1 MTVEVMKDT
10 IGNFIDGQWVESQN
24 GETIESINPS
34 NVKES
39 VGRVYLSTEK
49 DVMLATTA
57 AKNAA
62 KAWAKLSGNIRGEY
76 LRKTADLLEQNLDSI
91 ASTMASEMGKT
102 LLESK
107 GETARGIAILRY
119 YAAEGMRP
127 IGQVIPSS
135 EEGTILMTS
144 RVPLGVV
151 ALITPWNFPVAIPIW
166 KMAPALI
173 YGNTVVLKPALE
185 TTVTAA
191 KVMECFATIFP
202 AGVVNMVS
210 GDGAI
215 VGQALC
221 EDSNVKAISFTGSN
235 AVGRAIAA
243 TAVARGAKFQLE
255 MGGKNPVI
263 VTEHADIELAA
274 ELTVSGSM
282 KSTGQKCT
290 ATSRAI
296 VVSDVYDAFRT
307 KVIEKLEAIKLG
319 SPFENETYLGPVA
332 SEKQYN
338 SVMKMIEKGKAEG
351 ATLVYGGKRSD
362 QPDHQ
367 NGYFIEPTLFEHVT
381 SDMSIA
387 QDEIFGPVLAL
398 LKVDSTEE
406 AITIANDVRYGLSA
420 SIFTTKIEEMMR
432 FIQDIEAGMV
442 RVNAESS
449 GVELQAP
456 FGGLKESSSYSREQ
470 GQAAIEFFTSIKT
483 ITMKA

>member
-1 MTVEVMKDT
+1 MTVEVRKDT
-10 IGNFIDGQWVESQN
+10 IGNFIDGQWVESQD
-24 GETIESINPS
+24 GETIESKNPS

-49 DVMLATTA
+49 DALLATTA

-91 ASTMASEMGKT
+91 ACTMASEMGKT

-210 GDGAI
+210 GDGAV

-243 TAVARGAKFQLE
+243 NAVARGVKFQLE

-296 VVSDVYDAFRT
+296 VVADVYDVFRT
-307 KVIEKLEAIKLG
+307 KVIEKLETIKLG

-332 SEKQYN
+332 SEKQYK

-351 ATLVYGGKRSD
+351 ATLVLGGKRSD

-367 NGYFIEPTLFEHVT
+367 NGYFVEPTLFEHVT

-387 QDEIFGPVLAL
+387 QDEIFGPVLTL

-406 AITIANDVRYGLSA
+406 AIAIANDVRYGLSA

-432 FIQDIEAGMV
+432 FIQDIEVGMV